1 MSFLHNWGKQSGK
14 GYYRAMMILIKHLCH
29 FSSRP
34 GLSRVGHHRFLKKL
48 YQGDYDERLTSQMY
62 ERAKNKIS
70 NGEQVRGAGSFI
82 FTLKVKGLNDLLR
95 LANII
100 SGTRANEAEH
110 RLRP

>member
-1 MSFLHNWGKQSGK
+1 MSFLIEAGIVAS
-14 GYYRAMMILIKHLCH
+14 RASQVFEK
-29 FSSRP
+29 
-34 GLSRVGHHRFLKKL
+34 V